1 MWASAAER
9 LSSAP
14 RIIPRSGPTPA
25 AGAKVAQTNEAPS
38 PSLGDCWIIKPMI
51 PQAPHFSVSSN
62 PDCHPEVISFSVR
75 WACLLSAAAAAGRSH
90 CELSGR
96 IPNGC
101 DQD

>member
-1 MWASAAER
+1 MWASAPER

-51 PQAPHFSVSSN
+51 RQAPHFSVSSN